1 MGYECLLAGLPDLK
15 AGTPSPVSSDELNTL
30 LEESLKPSDLP
41 LLNQLRM
48 TPESDTISAL
58 YTCYQDPDT
67 NDMDKPVWWDD
78 AASVLSEAD
87 LRAALLYDLGQKS
100 KNRFV
105 REWYAFNQDMNNV
118 LVASICRKHGFDVR
132 KAIVGHNEVAE
143 ILRTHTQQKDFGL
156 GGVMDNLQDILDL
169 AAIDNLMEREKRTDA
184 LRFAWLEDKTR
195 FYVFSIELVLAYY
208 LEAGMLQRWSAL
220 TVEQGE
226 QVFRAMVADMKK
238 GVQLV
243 NE

>member
-15 AGTPSPVSSDELNTL
+15 AGAPSPVSQDDLL
-30 LEESLKPSDLP
+30 AVLEESLREGDKP
-41 LLNQLRM
+41 LLDQLRM
-48 TPESDTISAL
+48 TPASETIDELLAR
-58 YTCYQDPDT
+58 YQDPDT
-67 NDMDKPVWWDD
+67 NDTDKPAWWDD
-78 AASVLSEAD
+78 AASVLTEAD
-87 LRAALLYDLGQKS
+87 LRAALLYDLGQKAR
-100 KNRFV
+100 NRFV

-169 AAIDNLMEREKRTDA
+169 ASIDNLMEREKKMDA
-184 LRFAWLEDKTR
+184 MRFAWLEDKTR
-195 FYVFSIELVLAYY
+195 FFVFSIELVLAYY
-208 LEAGMLQRWSAL
+208 LEAEMLNRWSQL

-238 GVQLV
+238 GVQL
-243 NE
+243 

>member
-1 MGYECLLAGLPDLK
+1 VPNTYE
-15 AGTPSPVSSDELNTL
+15 VYWNT
-30 LEESLKPSDLP
+30 S
-41 LLNQLRM
+41 
-48 TPESDTISAL
+48 
-58 YTCYQDPDT
+58 
-67 NDMDKPVWWDD
+67 
-78 AASVLSEAD
+78 
-87 LRAALLYDLGQKS
+87 
-100 KNRFV
+100 
-105 REWYAFNQDMNNV
+105 
-118 LVASICRKHGFDVR
+118 
-132 KAIVGHNEVAE
+132 
-143 ILRTHTQQKDFGL
+143 
-156 GGVMDNLQDILDL
+156 
-169 AAIDNLMEREKRTDA
+169 IDNLMEREKRTDA

>member
-15 AGTPSPVSSDELNTL
+15 AGTPSPVSTDDLLALLDESLRESDKPL
-30 LEESLKPSDLP
+30 LE
-41 LLNQLRM
+41 QLRM
-48 TPESDTISAL
+48 TPVSEMIDTLLAR
-58 YTCYQDPDT
+58 YQDPDT
-67 NDMDKPVWWDD
+67 NDMDKPSWWDD
-78 AASVLSEAD
+78 AASVLTEAD
-87 LRAALLYDLGQKS
+87 LRAALLYDLGQQS

-169 AAIDNLMEREKRTDA
+169 ASIDNLMEREKKMDA

-195 FYVFSIELVLAYY
+195 FFVFSIELVLAYW
-208 LEAGMLQRWSAL
+208 LEAEMLQRWSQL

-238 GVQLV
+238 GVQL
-243 NE
+243 

>member
-1 MGYECLLAGLPDLK
+1 MTYEYLLAGLPELK
-15 AGTPSPVSSDELNTL
+15 AGSDAPVSLEKLDELFD
-30 LEESLKPSDLP
+30 E
-41 LLNQLRM
+41 QLRA
-48 TPESDTISAL
+48 SDRAL
-58 YTCYQDPDT
+58 LD
-67 NDMDKPVWWDD
+67 
-78 AASVLSEAD
+78 L
-87 LRAALLYDLGQKS
+87 LRAPMNEETLAQGLKA

-105 REWYAFNQDMNNV
+105 REWFGFNQDMNNV
-118 LVASICRKHGFDVR
+118 LVASICRKHSFDVR
-132 KAIVGHNEVAE
+132 KAIVGHNEVAD

-156 GGVMDNLQDILDL
+156 SGVMDNLQDILDL

>member
-15 AGTPSPVSSDELNTL
+15 AGAPSPISIDDLLSV
-30 LEESLKPSDLP
+30 LEESLRESDKP
-41 LLNQLRM
+41 LLEQLRM
-48 TPESDTISAL
+48 TTSSEKIDGLLAR
-58 YTCYQDPDT
+58 CHDEDT
-67 NDMDKPVWWDD
+67 NDADKPAWWDD

-156 GGVMDNLQDILDL
+156 GGVLDNLQDILDL
-169 AAIDNLMEREKRTDA
+169 ASVENLMEREKRMDA
-184 LRFAWLEDKTR
+184 MRFAWLEDKTR
-195 FYVFSIELVLAYY
+195 FFVFSIELVLAYY
-208 LEAGMLQRWSAL
+208 LEAEMLDRWSRL

-238 GVQLV
+238 GVQL
-243 NE
+243 

>member
-1 MGYECLLAGLPDLK
+1 MGY
-15 AGTPSPVSSDELNTL
+15 
-30 LEESLKPSDLP
+30 
-41 LLNQLRM
+41 
-48 TPESDTISAL
+48 
-58 YTCYQDPDT
+58 
-67 NDMDKPVWWDD
+67 
-78 AASVLSEAD
+78 
-87 LRAALLYDLGQKS
+87 
-100 KNRFV
+100 
-105 REWYAFNQDMNNV
+105 
-118 LVASICRKHGFDVR
+118 
-132 KAIVGHNEVAE
+132 NEVAD